1 MKARQKVEELSRQ
14 KDEFIGIASHE
25 LKTPVTS
32 IKGYTQLLERRFR
45 MSGDERA
52 AELLKKMDVQL
63 DKLTTLISDLLDV
76 TKIESGKLLFQPTFF
91 DFQKLLQE
99 IIEETQHTTSKHRI
113 VLEHASRVT
122 LYADRD
128 RIGQVLTNLLINAI
142 KYSPTTDTIR
152 VNMVRREHDILT
164 SVHDDGIGIA
174 KEKQV
179 HLFERFF
186 RVDGER

>member
-1 MKARQKVEELSRQ
+1 M
-14 KDEFIGIASHE
+14 
-25 LKTPVTS
+25 
-32 IKGYTQLLERRFR
+32 
-45 MSGDERA
+45 
-52 AELLKKMDVQL
+52 
-63 DKLTTLISDLLDV
+63 
-76 TKIESGKLLFQPTFF
+76 
-91 DFQKLLQE
+91 
-99 IIEETQHTTSKHRI
+99 
-113 VLEHASRVT
+113 LEHASRVT

-128 RIGQVLTNLLINAI
+128 SIGQVLTNLLTNAI

-186 RVDGER
+186 RVDGERQATYPGLGLGLYIAAEFVKRHHGSIWVESEEGKGTTISFSLPQTQQENISTVMEEQ